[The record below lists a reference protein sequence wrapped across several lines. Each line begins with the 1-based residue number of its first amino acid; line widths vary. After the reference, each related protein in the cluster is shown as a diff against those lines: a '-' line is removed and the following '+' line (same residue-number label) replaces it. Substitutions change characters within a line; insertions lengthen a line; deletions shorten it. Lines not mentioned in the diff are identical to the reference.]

1 MFAKKLNRKNMKSK
15 SFFLTL
21 LMALFLVS
29 CKGDNQ
35 PKTEETP
42 KEEVKKFG
50 FVITLN
56 AVVPKN
62 DNFELIYRE
71 TEQMPYEEATLVST
85 AVTGSPEPQNI
96 VFGVAESDVPNFI
109 RLDYGTNKEQGEIL
123 IKSLTIDYH
132 GKKFVMNGKEFFNYI
147 MINTTNLKADLE
159 KVSLTPF
166 VSADGGYDPMSYSEK
181 PLFEEIQK
189 LQQ

>member
-1 MFAKKLNRKNMKSK
+1 MKSK
-15 SFFLTL
+15 SSFFALVI
-21 LMALFLVS
+21 ALFLVS

-35 PKTEETP
+35 QKTEETP
-42 KEEVKKFG
+42 KEEAKKIG
-50 FVITLN
+50 FVVTLN

-96 VFGVAESDVPNFI
+96 VFGVTENDIPNFI

-123 IKSLTIDYH
+123 IKSLKIEH
-132 GKKFVMNGKEFFNYI
+132 KGKQFIMNGKDFFNYI
-147 MINTTNLKADLE
+147 MINPTNLKANLE
-159 KVSLTPF
+159 KVSLTPV
-166 VSADGGYDPMSYSEK
+166 VSADGSYDPMSYSEK
-181 PLFEEIQK
+181 PLYEEIQK
-189 LQQ
+189 LL